1 MYQDLY
7 LLLLRNIQQS
17 QTFYDTDTIIISM
30 YGLGNWGSASFSNPF
45 KVTWAEHAQAWVLS

>member
-1 MYQDLY
+1 MY
-7 LLLLRNIQQS
+7 LLLLSNIQQS